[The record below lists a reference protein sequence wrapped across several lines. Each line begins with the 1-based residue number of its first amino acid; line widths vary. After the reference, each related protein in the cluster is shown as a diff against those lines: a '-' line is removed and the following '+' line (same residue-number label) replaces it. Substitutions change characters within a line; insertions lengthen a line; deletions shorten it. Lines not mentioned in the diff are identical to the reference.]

1 MRGAGDGSQ
10 RRSYARYGIGS
21 AQGGCPQRLLD
32 GPALRDLPLD
42 QPRQQ
47 RIRALKV
54 FPDKLPEALAKKLP
68 PVVIVAGEEP
78 LQHIE
83 ACDAVRAAARERG
96 IEERE
101 ILHVEGNFAW
111 GRLHEASAS
120 LSLFASA
127 KLIELRLSGSN
138 LGQEGGKALKTY
150 ADRLKGSDNVLLLAM
165 GKLDFRQQKSAWFQ
179 ALDKVGF
186 FVPVW
191 PVDSS
196 RLGFWLRDRAGRHRL
211 NLDMDAARLLAERT
225 EGNLLA
231 ADQELQKLSLLL
243 PPGTRVS
250 PREVAG
256 GVEDSARFDV
266 FILIDACLKGEKAR
280 VSRIMAG
287 LRGEGVEPPIILWA
301 LAREL
306 RTLLSL
312 HQHLDQGQSFE
323 HACKAQK
330 PAIFEKR
337 RPAYQQAIGRL
348 PVKRLHKLL
357 LFAQRLDLAIKGAS
371 PLPVQD
377 GLHDLAL
384 TLSGGRGL
392 LAELPSSYRHN
403 PGSTMKR

>member
-1 MRGAGDGSQ
+1 V
-10 RRSYARYGIGS
+10 
-21 AQGGCPQRLLD
+21 
-32 GPALRDLPLD
+32 
-42 QPRQQ
+42 
-47 RIRALKV
+47 KV
-54 FPDKLPEALAKKLP
+54 FPDKLVEALAKKLP

-78 LQHIE
+78 LQHME
-83 ACDAVRAAARERG
+83 ACDAVRAAAQERG

-127 KLIELRLSGSN
+127 KLIELRLSGNN
-138 LGQEGGKALKTY
+138 LGQEGAKALKAY
-150 ADRLKGSDNVLLLAM
+150 AEQLKESDNVLLLAM

-179 ALDKVGF
+179 ALDKAGL

-191 PVDSS
+191 PVDVS
-196 RLGFWLRDRAGRHRL
+196 RLGFWLRDRAGRHGL
-211 NLDMDAARLLAERT
+211 NLDLDAARLLGERT

-231 ADQELQKLSLLL
+231 ADQELQKLALLL
-243 PPGTRVS
+243 PPGARIS
-250 PREVAG
+250 PRDVAG
-256 GVEDSARFDV
+256 GVEDSTRFDV
-266 FILIDACLKGEKAR
+266 FTLMDACLKGERVR

-287 LRGEGVEPPIILWA
+287 LAGEGVEPPIILWA
-301 LAREL
+301 LTREL

-337 RPAYQQAIGRL
+337 RPAYQQAIARL

-357 LFAQRLDLAIKGAS
+357 LFAQRLDLAIKGGAVL
-371 PLPVQD
+371 PLRD

-384 TLSGGRGL
+384 TLAGGRGL
-392 LAELPSSYRHN
+392 LAEMPSSYR
-403 PGSTMKR
+403 

>member
-1 MRGAGDGSQ
+1 M
-10 RRSYARYGIGS
+10 
-21 AQGGCPQRLLD
+21 
-32 GPALRDLPLD
+32 
-42 QPRQQ
+42 
-47 RIRALKV
+47 KV

-78 LQHIE
+78 LQHME

-101 ILHVEGNFAW
+101 ILPVEGNFAW
-111 GRLHEASAS
+111 GRLHEAAAS

-138 LGQEGGKALKTY
+138 LGQEGAKALKAY
-150 ADRLKGSDNVLLLAM
+150 ADGIKERDDVLLLAM

-179 ALDKVGF
+179 ALDKAGL

-191 PVDSS
+191 PVDLA
-196 RLGFWLRDRAGRHRL
+196 RLGFWLRDRASRHGL
-211 NLDMDAARLLAERT
+211 NLDLDAARLLGERT

-231 ADQELQKLSLLL
+231 ADQELQKLALLL
-243 PPGTRVS
+243 PQGARVT

-266 FILIDACLKGEKAR
+266 FTLVDACLKGERSR
-280 VSRIMAG
+280 VSRIMTG
-287 LRGEGVEPPIILWA
+287 LAGEGVEPPIVLWA
-301 LAREL
+301 LTREL

-312 HQHLDQGQSFE
+312 HQHLDQGQSFD

-330 PAIFEKR
+330 PSIFEKR
-337 RPAYQQAIGRL
+337 RPAYQQAIARL

-357 LFAQRLDLAIKGAS
+357 LFAQRLDLAIKGAAA
-371 PLPVQD
+371 LPVQD

-384 TLSGGRGL
+384 TLAGGRGL
-392 LAELPSSYRHN
+392 LAELPASYRT
-403 PGSTMKR
+403 G